1 MARANGCASFYETAK
16 TRENKMSFVTLD
28 FETYYAKGLGFKTQT
43 TEEYVKDRRFE
54 VIGVGVKIDDQPT
67 TWFSGTHAEIKEHLM
82 KIDWD
87 DTALLC
93 HNTLFDGCI
102 LAWHFGINPAFMY
115 DTLCMARAIH
125 GVDAGGSLKALAIR
139 YGIGEKGDEVMH
151 VEGKKRLDFS
161 EEELHRYGEYC
172 KNDVDLTLRLFNILS
187 STFPDNEIKL
197 IDMTLRMFT
206 QPVFHVDDALLQD
219 RLIELKEEK
228 MELLHTLME
237 ALKCK
242 DEEEV
247 RKKLASNKQFA
258 TVLEGLGVAP
268 PMKVSPRTGKDTYA
282 LAKNDEGFLKL
293 VEHEDEFV
301 QHLCAVRLGTMSTLE
316 ESRIQ
321 RFIDIGKRNKGRL
334 PIPLKYYG
342 AHTGRWA
349 GSDKVN
355 FQNLPS
361 RDKKKKTLKN
371 AVIPPD
377 DHIVIN
383 CDSSQIEARVLAWL
397 AGQEDV
403 VKQFANGEDV
413 YSSFAT
419 KIYGRPI
426 SKSNPVERF
435 VGKTCILGL
444 GYGTGAL
451 KLQHTL
457 KTSPP
462 GAIVTEDEAKSYV
475 KTYRD
480 ANDKIIQLWRD
491 GDGVIKDLANWNTK
505 PFYYGEHKCLKI
517 TKEGVHL
524 PNGLMIRYPE
534 LKLNTEESKSQY
546 TYKSRKGPVSIW
558 GGSLVENVVQAL
570 ARIVV
575 GEQML
580 KVQERYRVALTVH
593 DAAVIVVPEAQK
605 DEALAYIV
613 ECMSVAPDWA
623 SGLPVTCEA
632 HYGYSYGEC

>member
-1 MARANGCASFYETAK
+1 LSFI
-16 TRENKMSFVTLD
+16 TLD
-28 FETYYAKGLGFKTQT
+28 FESYYTKGLGFKTQT

-87 DTALLC
+87 DAALLC

-125 GVDAGGSLKALAIR
+125 GVDAGGSLKALALR
-139 YGIGEKGDEVMH
+139 YGIGEKGDEVIH
-151 VEGKKRLDFS
+151 AEGKKRLDFS

-172 KNDVDLTLRLFNILS
+172 KDDVDLTLRLFNILAS
-187 STFPDNEIKL
+187 AFPENEIKL

-219 RLIELKEEK
+219 RLIDLQEEK
-228 MELLHTLME
+228 MALLQTLME
-237 ALKCK
+237 KLQCK
-242 DEEEV
+242 DEEAV
-247 RKKLASNKQFA
+247 RKKLASGKQFA
-258 TVLEGLGVAP
+258 AILTEHNIEV
-268 PMKVSPRTGKDTYA
+268 PMKESKGKQSKGKMTYA

-293 VEHEDEFV
+293 VEHEDEFI

-462 GAIVTEDEAKSYV
+462 GAIVSEDEAKSYV

-480 ANDKIIQLWRD
+480 ANDQIIQLWRD
-491 GDGVIKDLANWNTK
+491 GDGVIKDLSNWGNTK
-505 PFYYGEHKCLKI
+505 PYYYGEHKCLKI

>member
-1 MARANGCASFYETAK
+1 
-16 TRENKMSFVTLD
+16 MSFITLD
-28 FETYYAKGLGFKTQT
+28 FESYYAKGLGFRTQT
-43 TEEYVKDRRFE
+43 TEEYVRDRRFE
-54 VIGVGVKIDDQPT
+54 VIGVGVKVDDEPT
-67 TWFSGTHAEIKEHLM
+67 TWFSGTHAEIKEHLK
-82 KIDWD
+82 KINWSDS
-87 DTALLC
+87 ALLA
-93 HNTLFDGCI
+93 HNTLFDACI
-102 LAWHFGINPAFMY
+102 LSWHFDCHPAYLF

-125 GVDAGGSLKALAIR
+125 GVDAGGSLKALAVR
-139 YGIGEKGDEVMH
+139 YGIGEKGDEVIH
-151 VEGKKRLDFS
+151 AEGKRRLDFT
-161 EEELHRYGEYC
+161 EEELQRYGEYC

-187 STFPDNEIKL
+187 SAFPQNELDL
-197 IDMTLRMFT
+197 IDMTLKMFT
-206 QPVFHVDDALLQD
+206 EPVFHVDDALLQD

-228 MELLHTLME
+228 LALLQTLME
-237 ALKCK
+237 KLKCK

-258 TVLEGLGVAP
+258 ATLKDYNVQP
-268 PMKVSPRTGKDTYA
+268 PTKISPRTGKETYA
-282 LAKNDEGFLKL
+282 LAKNDEGFLAL
-293 VEHEDEFV
+293 AEHDDEFI
-301 QHLCAVRLGTMSTLE
+301 QQLCAVRLGTMSTLE

-321 RFIDIGKRNKGRL
+321 RFIDTGKRNRGRL

-377 DHIVIN
+377 DYVVIN
-383 CDSSQIEARVLAWL
+383 CDSSQIEARILVWL

-403 VKQFANGEDV
+403 TQQFANGEDV
-413 YSSFAT
+413 YSAFAS
-419 KIYGRPI
+419 KIYERPI
-426 SKSNPVERF
+426 SKADPVERF

-462 GAIVTEDEAKSYV
+462 GAIVSEDEAKSYV
-475 KTYRD
+475 DTYRTT
-480 ANDKIIQLWRD
+480 NDKVIALWREGDKVIEALADWPD
-491 GDGVIKDLANWNTK
+491 GKK
-505 PFYYGEHKCLKI
+505 PFYYGKNKCL
-517 TKEGVHL
+517 EVHSDGIKL

-534 LKLNTEESKSQY
+534 LHLNTEETKSQY
-546 TYKSRKGPVSIW
+546 VYKSRKGPVSLW

-580 KVQERYRVALTVH
+580 KIQERYRVALTVH
-593 DAAVIVVPEAQK
+593 DAAVVVVPEAEK
-605 DEALAYIV
+605 DKALEYIV
-613 ECMSVAPDWA
+613 ECMSVPPEWA
-623 SGLPVTCEA
+623 TGLPVACEA
-632 HYGYSYGEC
+632 KWGYSYGEC

>member
-1 MARANGCASFYETAK
+1 MK
-16 TRENKMSFVTLD
+16 TVTLD

-43 TEEYVKDRRFE
+43 TEEYVRDRRFE
-54 VIGVGVKIDDQPT
+54 VIGVGVKIDEQPT
-67 TWFSGTHAEIKEHLM
+67 TWFSGTKDEIKEHLL

-87 DTALLC
+87 DAALLC

-102 LAWHFGINPAFMY
+102 LAWHFGVNPALLL

-139 YGIGEKGDEVMH
+139 YGIGEKGDEVIH
-151 VEGKKRLDFS
+151 AEGKKRLDFS
-161 EEELHRYGEYC
+161 EEELKRYGEYC
-172 KNDVDLTLRLFNILS
+172 KNDVDLTLRLFKILS
-187 STFPDNEIKL
+187 SAFPDNEIKL

-206 QPVFHVDDALLQD
+206 HPLFHVDDALLQE
-219 RLIELKEEK
+219 RLIDLQEEK
-228 MELLHTLME
+228 MALLQTLME
-237 ALKCK
+237 KLKCK

-258 TVLEGLGVAP
+258 TVLEGLGVKP

-282 LAKNDEGFLKL
+282 LAKNDEGFLAL
-293 VEHEDEFV
+293 TEHEDEFV

-377 DHIVIN
+377 DFIVIN
-383 CDSSQIEARVLAWL
+383 CDSSQIEARVLVWL

-403 VKQFANGEDV
+403 TQQFANGEDV
-413 YSSFAT
+413 YSVFAS
-419 KIYGRPI
+419 KIYERPI
-426 SKSNPVERF
+426 SKENPVERF

-462 GAIVTEDEAKSYV
+462 GAVVSEVEAKSYV
-475 KTYRD
+475 DTYRD
-480 ANDKIIQLWRD
+480 TNDKVIQLWRD
-491 GDGVIKDLANWNTK
+491 GDKVIADLAYWGDTK
-505 PFYYGEHKCLKI
+505 PYTYGKHKCLKV
-517 TKEGVHL
+517 TKEGITL

-534 LKLNTEESKSQY
+534 LKRDTEESKTRY

-580 KVQERYRVALTVH
+580 KIQERYRVALTVH
-593 DAAVIVVPEAQK
+593 DAAVILVPESQK
-605 DEALAYIV
+605 DEALEYIV
-613 ECMSVAPDWA
+613 ECMSAPPDWA
-623 SGLPVTCEA
+623 KGLPVACEA
-632 HYGYSYGEC
+632 KFGYSYGEC

>member
-1 MARANGCASFYETAK
+1 
-16 TRENKMSFVTLD
+16 MSFITLD
-28 FETYYAKGLGFKTQT
+28 FESYYTKGLGFRTQT
-43 TEEYVKDRRFE
+43 TEEYVRDRRFE
-54 VIGVGVKIDDQPT
+54 VIGVGVKIDDAPT
-67 TWFSGTHAEIKEHLM
+67 TWFSGTHAEIKEHLK
-82 KIDWD
+82 KIDWSEA
-87 DTALLC
+87 ALLC

-102 LAWHFGINPAFMY
+102 LSWHFDCHPAYLF

-125 GVDAGGSLKALAIR
+125 GVDAGGSLKALALR
-139 YGIGEKGDEVMH
+139 YELGVKGDEVIH
-151 VEGKKRLDFS
+151 AEGKKRLDFT
-161 EEELHRYGEYC
+161 EEELYRYGEYC
-172 KNDVDLTLRLFNILS
+172 KNDVELTLSLFQVLAS
-187 STFPDNEIKL
+187 AFPQNELNL
-197 IDMTLRMFT
+197 IDMTLKMFT
-206 QPVFHVDDALLQD
+206 EPVFHVDDVLLQD

-228 MELLHTLME
+228 MALLQTLME
-237 ALKCK
+237 QLKCK
-242 DEEEV
+242 DEEAV
-247 RKKLASNKQFA
+247 RKKLASGKQFA
-258 TVLEGLGVAP
+258 AILTEHGVEV
-268 PMKVSPRTGKDTYA
+268 PMKPSKGKKSKGEMTYA
-282 LAKNDEGFLKL
+282 LAKNDEGFLAL
-293 VEHEDEFV
+293 AEGDDEFI
-301 QHLCAVRLGTMSTLE
+301 QQLCAVRLGTMSTLE

-321 RFIDIGKRNKGRL
+321 RFIDTGKRNKGRL

-377 DHIVIN
+377 DYVVIN
-383 CDSSQIEARVLAWL
+383 CDSSQIEARILVWL

-403 VKQFANGEDV
+403 VQQFANGEDV
-413 YSSFAT
+413 YSVFAT
-419 KIYGRPI
+419 KIYDRPI
-426 SKSNPVERF
+426 SKADPVERF

-462 GAIVTEDEAKSYV
+462 GAIVTEDEAKEFV

-480 ANDKIIQLWRD
+480 ANDKVIELWRE
-491 GDGVIKDLANWNTK
+491 GDRVIKDLVDWPAGKK
-505 PFYYGEHKCLKI
+505 PYYYGKNKCLEVHP
-517 TKEGVHL
+517 EGIKL

-534 LKLNTEESKSQY
+534 LHLNTEETKSQY
-546 TYKSRKGPVSIW
+546 VYKSRKGPVSLW

-580 KVQERYRVALTVH
+580 DIQKRYRVALTVH
-593 DAAVIVVPEAQK
+593 DAAVIVPLETEK
-605 DEALAYIV
+605 DEAMKYVI
-613 ECMSVAPDWA
+613 ECMSAPPEWA
-623 SGLPVTCEA
+623 RGLPVACEA
-632 HYGYSYGEC
+632 KYGHSYGEC

>member
-1 MARANGCASFYETAK
+1 MK
-16 TRENKMSFVTLD
+16 TVTLD

-43 TEEYVKDRRFE
+43 TEEYVRDRRFE
-54 VIGVGVKIDDQPT
+54 VIGVGVKIDEQPT
-67 TWFSGTHAEIKEHLM
+67 TWFSGTKDEIKQHLM
-82 KIDWD
+82 KIDWSEA
-87 DTALLC
+87 ALLC

-102 LAWHFGINPAFMY
+102 LAWHFGVNPAFMF

-125 GVDAGGSLKALAIR
+125 GVDAGGSLKALAMR
-139 YGIGEKGDEVMH
+139 YGIGEKGDEVIH
-151 VEGKKRLDFS
+151 AEGKKRLDFS
-161 EEELHRYGEYC
+161 EEELKRYGEYC
-172 KNDVDLTLRLFNILS
+172 KNDVDLTLKLFKILANA
-187 STFPDNEIKL
+187 FPSNEIKL

-206 QPVFHVDDALLQD
+206 HPLFHVDDALLQE
-219 RLIELKEEK
+219 RLIDLQEEK
-228 MELLHTLME
+228 MALLQTLME
-237 ALKCK
+237 KLKCK

-258 TVLEGLGVAP
+258 TVLEGLGVKP

-282 LAKNDEGFLKL
+282 LAKNDEGFLAL
-293 VEHEDEFV
+293 TEHENEFV

-383 CDSSQIEARVLAWL
+383 CDSSQIEARVLVWL

-403 VKQFANGEDV
+403 TQQFANGEDV
-413 YSSFAT
+413 YSVFAS
-419 KIYGRPI
+419 KIYERPI
-426 SKSNPVERF
+426 SKENPVERF

-462 GAIVTEDEAKSYV
+462 GAVVSEAEAKSYV
-475 KTYRD
+475 DTYRD
-480 ANDKIIQLWRD
+480 TNDKVIQLWRD
-491 GDGVIKDLANWNTK
+491 GDKVIADLAYWGDTK
-505 PFYYGEHKCLKI
+505 PYTYGKHKCLKV
-517 TKEGVHL
+517 TKEGITL

-534 LKLNTEESKSQY
+534 LKRDTEESKTRY
-546 TYKSRKGPVSIW
+546 IYKSRKGPVSIW

-580 KVQERYRVALTVH
+580 KIQERYRVALTVH
-593 DAAVIVVPEAQK
+593 DAAVILVPESEK
-605 DEALAYIV
+605 DAAMKYVI
-613 ECMSVAPDWA
+613 ECMSTPPDWA
-623 SGLPVTCEA
+623 KGLPVACEA
-632 HYGYSYGEC
+632 KYGHSYGEC

>member
-1 MARANGCASFYETAK
+1 
-16 TRENKMSFVTLD
+16 MSFITLD
-28 FETYYAKGLGFKTQT
+28 FESYYTKGLGFKTQT

-54 VIGVGVKIDDQPT
+54 VIGVGVKIDDQPS

-102 LAWHFGINPAFMY
+102 LAWHFGINPAFMF

-125 GVDAGGSLKALAIR
+125 GVDAGGSLKALALR
-139 YGIGEKGDEVMH
+139 YGIGEKGDEVIH
-151 VEGKKRLDFS
+151 AEGKKRLDFS

-172 KNDVDLTLRLFNILS
+172 KNDVDLTLRLFNILAS
-187 STFPDNEIKL
+187 AFPHNEIKL

-219 RLIELKEEK
+219 RLIDLQEEK
-228 MELLHTLME
+228 MALLQTLME
-237 ALKCK
+237 KLQCK
-242 DEEEV
+242 DEEAV
-247 RKKLASNKQFA
+247 RKKLASGKQFA
-258 TVLEGLGVAP
+258 AILTEHNIEV
-268 PMKVSPRTGKDTYA
+268 PMKESKGKQSKGKMTYA

-293 VEHEDEFV
+293 VEHEDEFI

-480 ANDKIIQLWRD
+480 ANDQIIQLWRD
-491 GDGVIKDLANWNTK
+491 GDKVIADLANWGDIK

>member
-1 MARANGCASFYETAK
+1 
-16 TRENKMSFVTLD
+16 MSFITLD

-43 TEEYVKDRRFE
+43 TEEYVRDRRFE
-54 VIGVGVKIDDQPT
+54 VIGVGVKIDDLAT
-67 TWFSGTHAEIKEHLM
+67 TWFSGTKDEIKEHLL

-87 DTALLC
+87 DSALLC

-102 LAWHFGINPAFMY
+102 LAWHFGINPTFLF

-139 YGIGEKGDEVMH
+139 YGIGEKGDEVIH
-151 VEGKKRLDFS
+151 AEGKKRLDFS
-161 EEELHRYGEYC
+161 EEELQRYGDYC
-172 KNDVDLTLRLFNILS
+172 KNDVELTLKLFRILS
-187 STFPDNEIKL
+187 SAFPYNELKL
-197 IDMTLRMFT
+197 IDMRLRMFT
-206 QPVFHVDDALLQD
+206 QPLFHVDDALLQE
-219 RLIELKEEK
+219 RLIDLQEEK
-228 MELLHTLME
+228 MELLHTLMDR
-237 ALKCK
+237 LQCK

-258 TVLEGLGVAP
+258 AVLEGLGVEV

-282 LAKNDEGFLKL
+282 LAKNDEGFLAL
-293 VEHEDEFV
+293 TEYENEFV

-383 CDSSQIEARVLAWL
+383 CDSSQIEARVLVWL

-403 VKQFANGEDV
+403 TQQFANGEDV
-413 YSSFAT
+413 YSAFAS
-419 KIYGRPI
+419 KIYERPI
-426 SKSNPVERF
+426 SKENPVERF

-462 GAIVTEDEAKSYV
+462 GAIVTEAEAKSYV
-475 KTYRD
+475 DTYRD
-480 ANDKIIQLWRD
+480 ANDKVIQLWRD
-491 GDGVIKDLANWNTK
+491 GDKVIADLAYWGNTK
-505 PFYYGEHKCLKI
+505 PYTYGKHKCLKV
-517 TKEGVHL
+517 TKEGITL

-534 LKLNTEESKSQY
+534 LKKDTEESKTRY

-580 KVQERYRVALTVH
+580 KIQERYRVALTVH
-593 DAAVIVVPEAQK
+593 DAAVILVPESEK

-613 ECMSVAPDWA
+613 ECMSVPPDWA
-623 SGLPVTCEA
+623 RGLPVACEA
-632 HYGYSYGEC
+632 KYGHSYGEC